1 MSDDLRLWVVDSSAL
16 IEVRRA
22 GLSAKRQRTV
32 FDKLSALAGAGQL
45 IFPHQVLE
53 ELERGEPDQPNDPA
67 LAWARRVRERA
78 ERQANLET
86 VKAVLARAPTLIDA
100 DSTRDPAD
108 PYVIALAID
117 TPALG
122 GVTILANDTS
132 DRRDGRGGFQ
142 KLSIATVA
150 GVWDIQVVPLAGF
163 LLRFPEL
170 A

>member
-1 MSDDLRLWVVDSSAL
+1 MSDDLRLWVVDSSSL

-22 GLSAKRQRTV
+22 ALSAKRQKAF
-32 FDKLSALAGAGQL
+32 FDKLTSLALAGQL
-45 IFPHQVLE
+45 IFPQQVRE

-67 LAWARRVRERA
+67 LAWARRVRECA
-78 ERQANLET
+78 EREANLET
-86 VKAVLARAPTLIDA
+86 VKAVLARGRALIDA
-100 DSTRDPAD
+100 DGTRDPAD

-150 GVWDIQVVPLAGF
+150 GLWDIQVVPLAGF

-170 A
+170 S